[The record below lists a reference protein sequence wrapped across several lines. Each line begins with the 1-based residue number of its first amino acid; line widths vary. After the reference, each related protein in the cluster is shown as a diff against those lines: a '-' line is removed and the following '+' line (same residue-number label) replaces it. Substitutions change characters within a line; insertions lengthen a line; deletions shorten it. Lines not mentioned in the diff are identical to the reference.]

1 MAVRL
6 YNTLTRKTEPFVP
19 LVSGKASM
27 YTCGPTVYDYAHIG
41 NFRAYIFE
49 DLLHRVLRFAG
60 YEVTQVMNL
69 TDVDDKTIRNSIAKG
84 MPLDEYTK
92 IYKDAFFEDVRAL
105 GIMPASVYPEATRH
119 IPEMISL
126 IQTLLERGFAY
137 QKDGSVYF
145 SIERFREYG
154 KLAHLDREG
163 LVAGASGRVDSDEY
177 EKEHVSDFVLWKG
190 YTDRDGNVVWDSPFG
205 RGRPGWHIECSAMS
219 MKYLGETMDIHT
231 GGIDNMF
238 PHHENEIAQSEA
250 ATGKPFVRTWLHCA
264 WLLVD
269 GEKMSKSKGN
279 FYTFR
284 ELVGRGWSARVIRYL
299 LLSTHYR
306 KTLNFSEQGL
316 EAAKAALARLD
327 TFLSDVSRFVGPDSL
342 GNSAPSG
349 QAAAVSA
356 ILDAMLAGFTAAIE
370 DDLNIS
376 EAMAAVFPVLPRIRE
391 HFPLEQGSA
400 DAVLASFR
408 RLDEVLNVL
417 DFGSGEGLDQEI
429 EGLIAARNQAR
440 AAKNFAESDRIR
452 DELAAKGIVL
462 KDTPQGTVWERR
474 S

>member
-190 YTDRDGNVVWDSPFG
+190 YSDRDGSVVWDSPFG

-349 QAAAVSA
+349 QAAAVRA

-408 RLDEVLNVL
+408 CLDEVLNVL

>member
-1 MAVRL
+1 
-6 YNTLTRKTEPFVP
+6 
-19 LVSGKASM
+19 
-27 YTCGPTVYDYAHIG
+27 
-41 NFRAYIFE
+41 
-49 DLLHRVLRFAG
+49 
-60 YEVTQVMNL
+60 
-69 TDVDDKTIRNSIAKG
+69 
-84 MPLDEYTK
+84 
-92 IYKDAFFEDVRAL
+92 
-105 GIMPASVYPEATRH
+105 
-119 IPEMISL
+119 
-126 IQTLLERGFAY
+126 
-137 QKDGSVYF
+137 
-145 SIERFREYG
+145 
-154 KLAHLDREG
+154 
-163 LVAGASGRVDSDEY
+163 
-177 EKEHVSDFVLWKG
+177 
-190 YTDRDGNVVWDSPFG
+190 
-205 RGRPGWHIECSAMS
+205 

-408 RLDEVLNVL
+408 RLDEVLNVF

>member
-6 YNTLTRKTEPFVP
+6 YNTLTRKNEPFTP
-19 LVSGKASM
+19 LVPGKVSM

-60 YEVTQVMNL
+60 YEVTQIMNL
-69 TDVDDKTIRNSIAKG
+69 TDVDDKTIRNSQAKG
-84 MPLDEYTK
+84 MTLDAYTRT
-92 IYKDAFFEDVRAL
+92 YKDAFFEDVKTL
-105 GIMPASVYPEATRH
+105 GIMPAAVYPEATRH
-119 IPEMISL
+119 IPEMIAL
-126 IQTLLERGFAY
+126 IQRLLDKGFAY

-145 SIERFREYG
+145 SIERFHEYG

-190 YTDRDGNVVWDSPFG
+190 YSDKDGAVVWDSPFG

-219 MKYLGETMDIHT
+219 MKYLGETLDIHT

-279 FYTFR
+279 FYTLR
-284 ELVGRGWSARVIRYL
+284 ELLEKGWSGRVIRYL
-299 LLSTHYR
+299 LLTTHYR
-306 KTLNFSEQGL
+306 KTLNFSIQGL
-316 EAAKAALARLD
+316 EAAKASLARLD
-327 TFLSDVSRFVGPDSL
+327 TFLSDVARFVGTEAVFP
-342 GNSAPSG
+342 G
-349 QAAAVSA
+349 QAEALAA
-356 ILDAMLAGFTAAIE
+356 ILADILAGFTSALE

-376 EAMAAVFPVLPRIRE
+376 EAMAAIFPQLPRVRAL
-391 HFPLEQGSA
+391 FPLEEKSA
-400 DAVLASFR
+400 KAVLQAFK
-408 RLDEVLNVL
+408 RLDEVLNVF
-417 DFGSGEGLDQEI
+417 DFGQAEALDQEI
-429 EGLIAARNQAR
+429 EKMIAARNQAR
-440 AAKNFAESDRIR
+440 AEKNFAESDRIR
-452 DELAAKGIVL
+452 AKLAEKGIIL

>member
-49 DLLHRVLRFAG
+49 DLLHRVFRFAG

-190 YTDRDGNVVWDSPFG
+190 YSDRDGSVVWDSPFG

-408 RLDEVLNVL
+408 RLDEVLNVF

>member
-1 MAVRL
+1 MAVQL
-6 YNTLTRKTEPFVP
+6 YNTMTRRVEEFSP
-19 LVSGKASM
+19 LVPGKVTM

-60 YEVTQVMNL
+60 YDVTQVMNL

-84 MPLDEYTK
+84 MALDEYTGV
-92 IYKDAFFEDVRAL
+92 YKQAFFEDIKAL
-105 GIMPASVYPEATRH
+105 GITPAAVYPEATKH
-119 IPEMISL
+119 VPEMISL
-126 IQTLLERGFAY
+126 IRNLLDKGFAY
-137 QKDGSVYF
+137 QKEGSVYF
-145 SIERFREYG
+145 SIERYREYG

-177 EKEHVSDFVLWKG
+177 EKDHVSDFVLWKG
-190 YTDRDGNVVWDSPFG
+190 YSDKDGDVVWDSPFG

-250 ATGKPFVRTWLHCA
+250 ASGKPFVRTWLHCA

-279 FYTFR
+279 FFTFR
-284 ELVGRGWSARVIRYL
+284 DLVSKGWSPKVIRYL
-299 LLSTHYR
+299 LISTHYR

-316 EAAKAALARLD
+316 EASKAALARLD
-327 TFLSDVSRFVGPDSL
+327 TFLADVARFSGPDAD
-342 GNSAPSG
+342 GNNIPSG
-349 QAAAVSA
+349 QAAAVGA
-356 ILDAMLAGFTAAIE
+356 ILESMLGGFTAAIE

-376 EAMAAVFPVLPRIRE
+376 EAMAAVFPVLPKIRE
-391 HFPLEQGSA
+391 HFPLGKESA
-400 DAVLASFR
+400 DAVLRSFK

-417 DFGSGEGLDQEI
+417 DFGSGESLDDEI
-429 EGLIAARNQAR
+429 EAMIAERNAARK
-440 AAKNFAESDRIR
+440 AKNFAESDRIR
-452 DELAAKGIVL
+452 DELAKKGIIL
-462 KDTPQGTVWERR
+462 KDTPQGTVWEKHT
-474 S
+474 

>member
-190 YTDRDGNVVWDSPFG
+190 YSDRDGSVVWDSPFG

-408 RLDEVLNVL
+408 RLDEVLNVF

>member
-190 YTDRDGNVVWDSPFG
+190 YTDRDGSVVWDSPFG

-356 ILDAMLAGFTAAIE
+356 ILGAMLAGFTAAIE